1 MINIY
6 IFSLFQESPNHLSA
20 KARNLSEEKIADSLS
35 EVGQDL
41 TNFSSGTETYTNLD
55 SSMQK
60 QNIEGSGTDQN
71 SYLTNFQENLMNTC
85 TEIIDSMSTANK
97 TSEDV
102 SKSIKIERTG
112 STEEDDWISGFSS
125 AISSESV
132 NDTNVAIK
140 QELQTGKETFMV
152 ITIIMKYSI
161 DIQVFRYKNFV
172 FLHLI
177 TNTIKT

>member
-1 MINIY
+1 M
-6 IFSLFQESPNHLSA
+6 
-20 KARNLSEEKIADSLS
+20 SEEKIADSLS

-41 TNFSSGTETYTNLD
+41 TNFSSGTQTYTNLD

-60 QNIEGSGTDQN
+60 QNIEGSETDQN
-71 SYLTNFQENLMNTC
+71 SYLTNYQENLMNTC
-85 TEIIDSMSTANK
+85 TEIIDSMSTTDK

-132 NDTNVAIK
+132 NNTNVAIK
-140 QELQTGKETFMV
+140 QELPTGKGTLMV
-152 ITIIMKYSI
+152 FTLII
-161 DIQVFRYKNFV
+161 
-172 FLHLI
+172 
-177 TNTIKT
+177 

>member
-1 MINIY
+1 M
-6 IFSLFQESPNHLSA
+6 
-20 KARNLSEEKIADSLS
+20 SEEKIADSLS

-41 TNFSSGTETYTNLD
+41 TNFSSGTQTYTNLD

-102 SKSIKIERTG
+102 SKCIKIERTG
-112 STEEDDWISGFSS
+112 STEEDD
-125 AISSESV
+125 
-132 NDTNVAIK
+132 
-140 QELQTGKETFMV
+140 
-152 ITIIMKYSI
+152 
-161 DIQVFRYKNFV
+161 
-172 FLHLI
+172 
-177 TNTIKT
+177 

>member
-1 MINIY
+1 MNIY
-6 IFSLFQESPNHLSA
+6 LYSFLQKSTNNLNCNTQ
-20 KARNLSEEKIADSLS
+20 NLSGEKIADSLS

-41 TNFSSGTETYTNLD
+41 TNFSSGTLSFSNLD

-60 QNIEGSGTDQN
+60 QNIEGSETDQN
-71 SYLTNFQENLMNTC
+71 SYLTNYQENLMNTC
-85 TEIIDSMSTANK
+85 TEIINSMSTTDK

-140 QELQTGKETFMV
+140 QELQTGKETF
-152 ITIIMKYSI
+152 KYLLS
-161 DIQVFRYKNFV
+161 
-172 FLHLI
+172 
-177 TNTIKT
+177 